1 MAGKTTRKA
10 IVLPTVPNREE
21 MASTLHEYAKTDAAI
36 RKMEAEMDQKIA
48 DVRKKYEQSLTEMKE
63 SQEDRMKQVHMWAE
77 NNRDDFDDKKSLDL
91 VHAVIGFRTGNPAVK
106 AQKGFTLVSCLNLLK
121 KNNHT
126 QFIRT
131 KEELDKEAI
140 LAKRT
145 DAETLAII
153 GEAGLEISQTETFFI
168 DTKSEAVA

>member
-1 MAGKTTRKA
+1 MP
-10 IVLPTVPNREE
+10 LPTVPTREE
-21 MASTLHEYAKTDAAI
+21 MTATLHDYAITDASI
-36 RKMEAEMDQKIA
+36 RKMEADMDQEIA
-48 DVRKKYEQSLTEMKE
+48 DVRKKYEKSLTDLKE
-63 SQEDRMKQVHMWAE
+63 SQEKRMEEVHLWAQ
-77 NNRDDFDDKKSLDL
+77 NNREDFDAKKSLDL

-121 KNNHT
+121 KNKHT
-126 QFIRT
+126 EFIRT

-145 DAETLAII
+145 DEATLKII
-153 GEAGLEISQTETFFI
+153 SEAGLEISQTETFFI